1 MEVHAMG
8 LWSTLSP
15 VPLAWR
21 QLTDQRV
28 RFAVAV
34 LGVTFA
40 VVLVLM
46 QLGFSDALYA
56 SAVRLHQHLAADVV
70 LISPQYSYLAISKP
84 FSERRLQQARSHPDV
99 ASVTSLSFDLAPW
112 KNPVTGHTRNILV
125 IGVDPSTTPL
135 QLPGLTEQLRRT
147 RLPDTL
153 LSDAASRPEYGIQPA
168 ALGAGHRLTAE
179 VARRRIFV
187 EFDLGTSFAV
197 DGNAVT
203 GRSTFLRL
211 FPYRQERLIDIGLVR
226 LHAGSNPER
235 VRVELAALLPS
246 DVEVLTKAGFIAREQ
261 AYWRRNTPI
270 GYVFTFGVVMGLV
283 VGAVIVYL
291 VLFVNVAERLPEFAT
306 LKAIGFA
313 DGALFSVVL
322 QQALILAALG
332 FAPGMLMCC
341 GLYRLTAHATHLP
354 LELTFDTSGLVFVLT
369 LFMCCA
375 SGALALRKVRAA
387 DPAEVFA

>member
-1 MEVHAMG
+1 MS

-21 QLTDQRV
+21 QLADQHV
-28 RFAVAV
+28 RLAVAV

-56 SAVRLHQHLAADVV
+56 SAVRLHEHLAADIV

-84 FSERRLQQARSHPDV
+84 FSQRRLQQARGHADV
-99 ASVTSLSFDLAPW
+99 ASVTPLSFDLAEW
-112 KNPVTGHTRNILV
+112 KNPSTGLTRNILIV
-125 IGVDPSTTPL
+125 AVDPGAAPL
-135 QLPGLTEQLRRT
+135 QLPGLTEQLART
-147 RLPDTL
+147 RVPDTL
-153 LSDAASRPEYGIQPA
+153 LFDAASRPEYGVHPGI
-168 ALGAGHRLTAE
+168 LHKGHRVSAE
-179 VARRRIFV
+179 VARRRMFV
-187 EFDLGTSFAV
+187 EGVFELGTSFAV
-197 DGNAVT
+197 DGNAIT

-211 FPYRQERLIDIGLVR
+211 FPYRREGLIDIGLVR
-226 LHAGSNPER
+226 LRPGTDAER
-235 VRVELAALLPS
+235 VRADLAAMLPH

-261 AYWRRNTPI
+261 AYWRQNTPI

-306 LKAIGFA
+306 LKAIGFT
-313 DGALFSVVL
+313 DRALFGVVL

-332 FAPGMLMCC
+332 FVPGLLMCC
-341 GLYRLTAHATHLP
+341 GLYTLTARATHLP
-354 LELTFDTSGLVFVLT
+354 LELTCGTSGLVFVLT

-387 DPAEVFA
+387 DPAEVFT

>member
-1 MEVHAMG
+1 MG

-56 SAVRLHQHLAADVV
+56 SAVRLHEHLAADLV
-70 LISPQYSYLAISKP
+70 LINPQYSYLAISKP
-84 FSERRLQQARSHPDV
+84 FSQRRLQQARSHPDV
-99 ASVTSLSFDLAPW
+99 VAVTPISFDLGAW
-112 KNPVTGHTRNILV
+112 KNPTTGLTRNILV
-125 IGVDPSTTPL
+125 IGVDPNAAPL
-135 QLPGLTEQLRRT
+135 QLPGLTEQLART

-153 LSDAASRPEYGIQPA
+153 LFDAASRPEYGVHPA
-168 ALGAGHRLTAE
+168 ALRAGQRLTAE
-179 VARRRIFV
+179 VAQRRIFV
-187 EFDLGTSFAV
+187 AGVFDMGTSFAV

-211 FPYRQERLIDIGLVR
+211 FPYRREGLIDIGLVQ
-226 LHAGSNPER
+226 LHAGSNPGR
-235 VRVELAALLPS
+235 VRAELAALLPP

-261 AYWRRNTPI
+261 AYWRKNTPI

-306 LKAIGFA
+306 LKAIGFT
-313 DGALFSVVL
+313 DRALFSLVL

-341 GLYRLTAHATHLP
+341 GLYTLTAHATHLP
-354 LELTFDTSGLVFVLT
+354 LELTFWD
-369 LFMCCA
+369 
-375 SGALALRKVRAA
+375 
-387 DPAEVFA
+387 